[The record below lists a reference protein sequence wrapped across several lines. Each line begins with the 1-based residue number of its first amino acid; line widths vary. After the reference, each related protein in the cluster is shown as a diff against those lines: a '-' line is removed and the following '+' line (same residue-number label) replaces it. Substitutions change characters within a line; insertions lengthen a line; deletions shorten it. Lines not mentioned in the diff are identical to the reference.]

1 MADDQNIGRARGRA
15 RGRAVTSEE
24 LKAIL
29 AARRPGEAVGR
40 GIGAAPNVPTSGRAY
55 HRYNTSTSSRFIS
68 LIARQLH

>member
-29 AARRPGEAVGR
+29 AARRPGEAIGGR
-40 GIGAAPNVPTSGRAY
+40 GMGAAPNVPTSGRAY
-55 HRYNTSTSSRFIS
+55 HR
-68 LIARQLH
+68 